1 MGNNKHISIDRLNE
15 HLFDVIERLKTNNDP
30 EADVKEGISIEE
42 AKTITECAKIVVEG
56 YKVKAQVLSII
67 SKSDNP
73 KQSLKDSIETGLIQL
88 AEAE

>member
-1 MGNNKHISIDRLNE
+1 MGNNKHISFDRLNE

-42 AKTITECAKIVVEG
+42 AKTITECAKVVVEG
-56 YKVKAQVLSII
+56 NKVKAQVLSII

-73 KQSLKDSIETGLIQL
+73 KQSLRDSVETGVLQIP
-88 AEAE
+88 EGE

>member
-42 AKTITECAKIVVEG
+42 AKTITECAKVVVEG

-73 KQSLKDSIETGLIQL
+73 KQSLRDSVETGVLQIP
-88 AEAE
+88 EGE